1 MSAICSA
8 TNGANFVSL
17 EDSGEKWKFLKN
29 DFLPQ
34 NDVFFLCVFFFS
46 GYLKFSIFSQNN
58 DLPQT
63 QSRKFHFLRGKRH
76 KDMATERGQPFKRL
90 KLPR

>member
-34 NDVFFLCVFFFS
+34 NDVFFFCVCFFFS

-58 DLPQT
+58 DLPQFNLANST
-63 QSRKFHFLRGKRH
+63 FLGVKDTKIWPQKEVNPLRG
-76 KDMATERGQPFKRL
+76 
-90 KLPR
+90 